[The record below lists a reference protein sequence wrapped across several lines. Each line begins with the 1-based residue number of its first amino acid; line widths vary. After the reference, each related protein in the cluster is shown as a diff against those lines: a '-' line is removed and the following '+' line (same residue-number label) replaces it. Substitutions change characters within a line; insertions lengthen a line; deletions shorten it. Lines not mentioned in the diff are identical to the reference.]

1 MGLRGGIVMV
11 FPLDVTIL
19 LTPLGEVTCR
29 GTGFGFV
36 EALAFGVGFLTG
48 MPLGTAR
55 ILFSDFFRLR
65 VNPPLSLTTSVSG
78 LKLSIST
85 LPSSNESPFFN
96 HTPLFFPLSK
106 IEKNHSSLNLKNPR
120 SSRFVFCG
128 LGGGGGGGGL

>member
-1 MGLRGGIVMV
+1 MRGGIVIV
-11 FPLDVTIL
+11 FPLDVTIFRI
-19 LTPLGEVTCR
+19 PLGEMICR

-36 EALAFGVGFLTG
+36 EALALGAGFLTG
-48 MPLGTAR
+48 MPLGTVR
-55 ILFSDFFRLR
+55 ILFSDFFRLN

-106 IEKNHSSLNLKNPR
+106 IEKNHSSLNLKNPL
-120 SSRFVFCG
+120 SSKFVFCG
-128 LGGGGGGGGL
+128 LGGGGGGFGL